1 MLQSTDWNQ
10 SVKDSQIGLD
20 MLQATPSSPSPPPS
34 PQLLPVGFIL
44 GFQASY

>member
-20 MLQATPSSPSPPPS
+20 MLQATPSSPSPPT

-44 GFQASY
+44 HID